1 MKRLAAALLFWA
13 GAAAAQDIVVIG
25 DSVMAWN
32 GRGAIPEVLAENLG
46 REVENL
52 SVPGARLSHPGLLE
66 RFAGLDI
73 RRQIGRRRPD
83 VLILTAG
90 GNDLGDECGCGR
102 CDGVLDG
109 LIAPDARSGELAEFL
124 TVQSQRGTRVI
135 YLGYYDVPVGGGP
148 FSGCERYFE
157 ALDARIAALAG
168 RDPGIDFVSAREVID
183 PANPGHYDADRV
195 HPSRTGSARIGGMLA
210 DRLRTLGLD

>member
-1 MKRLAAALLFWA
+1 MKGLVAALMLW
-13 GAAAAQDIVVIG
+13 GSAATAQDIVVIG

-32 GRGAIPEVLAENLG
+32 APDAIPDVLAGALG

-73 RRQIGRRRPD
+73 RRQIGRQRPD

-102 CDGVLDG
+102 CDGVLDE

-124 TVQSQRGTRVI
+124 TIQSQRGTRVI
-135 YLGYYDVPVGGGP
+135 YMGYYDVPAGGGP
-148 FSGCERYFE
+148 FSGCADYFE
-157 ALDARIAALAG
+157 ALDARIATLAQG
-168 RDPGIDFVSAREVID
+168 DGGIDFISAREVID

-195 HPSRTGSARIGGMLA
+195 HPSPEGSARIGGMLA
-210 DRLRTLGLD
+210 DKLRSLGLD